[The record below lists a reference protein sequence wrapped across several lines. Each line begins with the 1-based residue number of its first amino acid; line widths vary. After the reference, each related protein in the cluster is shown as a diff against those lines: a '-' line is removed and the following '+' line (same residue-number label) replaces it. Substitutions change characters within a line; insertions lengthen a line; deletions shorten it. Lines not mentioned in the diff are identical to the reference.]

1 MRLPVDLPPVVPV
14 VERPQHP
21 RDLLGLER
29 GVHRPVAVVRHD
41 DVGPLPRVD
50 RHRARP
56 APGAVAL
63 PVEGVGGAG
72 GVEGR
77 GELERALDF
86 PWDRWAV
93 FLHPAQRATVEREY
107 GGPARVAGSAGTG
120 KTVVALHRAV
130 HLAERDGDARV
141 LLTTF
146 SDPLAHALRAKLR
159 TLVSNRP
166 RLAERVDVEALGALA
181 LRLHCAAVGPATVV
195 APDDEAAILAEAAAE
210 AGDPAV
216 TERLALAEWRHVVD
230 AWGLRTWEDYR
241 GVSRAGRRTRLP
253 QGRRTR
259 LPQARREAVWAAV
272 EAARRRLAARDL
284 TTMAG
289 VYGALTSLYEG
300 GHPPPY
306 EHVVVDEAQD
316 VGVAQLRFLAALAGG
331 RPDGLFF
338 AGDLGQR
345 IFQPPFSW
353 RQLGV
358 DVRGRSSTLRINYRT
373 SHQIRR
379 SADRLLNAEIAD
391 VDGVVERRAG
401 TTSVFNGPEPAVVV
415 AESAGAEA
423 EAVGAWLSR
432 LLAEG
437 VAPEEVG
444 LIVRSEA
451 EVGRAE
457 AAAERAGLPYR
468 VLAGR
473 VRTSEGAASIGT
485 MHLAKGLEFRA
496 VAVVAC
502 GDDVVPLQ
510 GRVETAADPAD
521 VEEVYDTERHLLY
534 VACTR
539 ARDHLLVSAVRPA
552 SEFLDDLGAAPRP

>member
-1 MRLPVDLPPVVPV
+1 M
-14 VERPQHP
+14 
-21 RDLLGLER
+21 
-29 GVHRPVAVVRHD
+29 
-41 DVGPLPRVD
+41 
-50 RHRARP
+50 
-56 APGAVAL
+56 
-63 PVEGVGGAG
+63 EGVGGAG